1 MKTKISIL
9 FYASASNQL
18 KSGLVPIY
26 LRITVNGKRI
36 EISTNKFIEE
46 SKWNK
51 AASKLKDYSE
61 EARTINSYLD
71 ILKNKVYETEKNMV
85 NNDEVINANNF
96 RNKFIGI
103 EKQQLSA
110 ESQVKFLAISVPKEA
125 MLQ

>member
-71 ILKNKVYETEKNMV
+71 ILKNKVYETEKDMV
-85 NNDEVINANNF
+85 NNNEVINANNF

-110 ESQVKFLAISVPKEA
+110 ES
-125 MLQ
+125 